1 MSERYGLTPAAL
13 YARVS
18 SDRQDVDLSVAA
30 QLRALRDYAEKNGY
44 VVAREYIDEAES
56 GRIADRP
63 QFRRMLDE
71 ASLADSPF
79 QEILVWKFSRFTR
92 KREHAVAFKSM
103 LRKRGIRVTSITEH
117 ADDSPTGKLME
128 AIIESVDEFYS
139 ENLAQEVL
147 RGMREAA
154 SRGFWIG
161 TYSPYGYRKVPVQDG
176 AKKRPKLELDPPAD
190 GVVRRIFQMALLGTS
205 ILDITKTLNKEG
217 IASPQGRR
225 WTKTTIHRILTNE
238 SYTGTLVW
246 GTRAKDNVPPVRVED
261 AFPAIV
267 SRSDF
272 ERVSAILGSKAP
284 AKIHPRRAASP
295 YLLSGIVRCETCGK
309 ALTAHEAKSG
319 QFTYY
324 VCHSLLKQGQGACDT
339 PRLNAKRFE
348 RMIIDAIRENILTES
363 NIRDLVKLVNEEL
376 DSVIREQRER
386 VEAIDEEL
394 NEIRRRLDRLWQAVE
409 TTDLEINDILPR
421 IREHKERQ
429 EKLEMAADEARAILS
444 VRMRGLGDE
453 DAIAGYVKEMSEF
466 LMESKLTETRA
477 FIRSFVKEIGVVPG
491 KATIRYTIPIFQS
504 TTNASVLVGGELGRG
519 RITDSR
525 SIRRFVYLPTVVP
538 PQWDTYCRPKASAF
552 SLSQSPRSVL
562 PVGEPSEVSNPA
574 TSSRVST
581 TSRRRRATSQGRA
594 QPRDADVC
602 GCWQSRPPPKPATQ
616 KAIERE
622 SLRPSASTTRLTCLE
637 PASTAWAARSPAY
650 MGWTG

>member
-1 MSERYGLTPAAL
+1 MNQLTTLTPAAL

-30 QLRALRDYAEKNGY
+30 QLRALRDYADKNGY

-71 ASLADSPF
+71 ASLTDSPF
-79 QEILVWKFSRFTR
+79 KEILVWKFSRFTR

-154 SRGFWIG
+154 SRGFWIS
-161 TYSPYGYRKVPVQDG
+161 TYAPYGYRKMQAQDG

-190 GVVRRIFQMALLGTS
+190 GVVRRIFQLALHGTS
-205 ILDITKTLNKEG
+205 TLDITKNLNKEG
-217 IASPQGRR
+217 IASPKRGR

-238 SYTGTLVW
+238 TYTGTLVW
-246 GTRAKDNVPPVRVED
+246 GSRAKDNLPPVRVED

-267 SRSDF
+267 SRDDF
-272 ERVSAILGSKAP
+272 ERVAAILGSKAP
-284 AKIHPRRAASP
+284 SKVHPRRAASP

-324 VCHSLLKQGQGACDT
+324 VCHSLLKRGSGACDT
-339 PRLNAKRFE
+339 PRLNSKRFE
-348 RMIIDAIRENILTES
+348 RLIIEQIRENILTES
-363 NIRDLVKLVNEEL
+363 NIRELVKLVNEEL
-376 DSVIREQRER
+376 DSVIKEQREK

-429 EKLEMAADEARAILS
+429 EKLEMAADEARAILA
-444 VRMRGLGDE
+444 VRMTGLGDE
-453 DAIAGYVKEMSEF
+453 DTITAYVKEMSEF
-466 LMESKLTETRA
+466 LMESELTETRA

-491 KATIRYTIPIFQS
+491 RAVIRYTIPMPKD
-504 TTNASVLVGGELGRG
+504 GPMRG
-519 RITDSR
+519 RDAQEIALDAPVLCTVTHGGAGGTR
-525 SIRRFVYLPTVVP
+525 TPYLFN
-538 PQWDTYCRPKASAF
+538 AIEA
-552 SLSQSPRSVL
+552 LSQLSYSPVL
-562 PVGEPSEVSNPA
+562 HFP
-574 TSSRVST
+574 
-581 TSRRRRATSQGRA
+581 
-594 QPRDADVC
+594 
-602 GCWQSRPPPKPATQ
+602 
-616 KAIERE
+616 
-622 SLRPSASTTRLTCLE
+622 L
-637 PASTAWAARSPAY
+637 
-650 MGWTG
+650 

>member
-1 MSERYGLTPAAL
+1 MNERYDLTPAAL

-71 ASLADSPF
+71 ASLSDSPF

-154 SRGFWIG
+154 SRGFWIS

-205 ILDITKTLNKEG
+205 TLDITKTLNREG
-217 IASPQGRR
+217 IASPQGSR

-238 SYTGTLVW
+238 TYTGTLIW
-246 GTRAKDNVPPVRVED
+246 GSRAKDNVPPVRVED

-267 SRSDF
+267 SRDEF

-324 VCHSLLKQGQGACDT
+324 VCHSLLKRGQGACDT
-339 PRLNAKRFE
+339 PRLNSKRFE
-348 RMIIDAIRENILTES
+348 RMIIDSIRENILTES
-363 NIRDLVKLVNEEL
+363 NIRELVKLVNEEL
-376 DSVIREQRER
+376 DSVIKEQREKA
-386 VEAIDEEL
+386 EAIDEEL

-429 EKLEMAADEARAILS
+429 ERLEIAADEARAILA
-444 VRMRGLGDE
+444 VRMQGLGDE
-453 DAIAGYVKEMSEF
+453 ETIAAYVKEMSDF
-466 LMESKLTETRA
+466 LMESELTETRA

-491 KATIRYTIPIFQS
+491 KATIRYTIPMPKDSPIKGRDAQEIALSAPVLS
-504 TTNASVLVGGELGRG
+504 TVTHGGPCGDRTHDTRIKSPVLYQAELTAR
-519 RITDSR
+519 
-525 SIRRFVYLPTVVP
+525 V
-538 PQWDTYCRPKASAF
+538 A
-552 SLSQSPRSVL
+552 PRSGPGL
-562 PVGEPSEVSNPA
+562 G
-574 TSSRVST
+574 
-581 TSRRRRATSQGRA
+581 G
-594 QPRDADVC
+594 
-602 GCWQSRPPPKPATQ
+602 
-616 KAIERE
+616 
-622 SLRPSASTTRLTCLE
+622 
-637 PASTAWAARSPAY
+637 
-650 MGWTG
+650 

>member
-1 MSERYGLTPAAL
+1 MNERYDLTPAAL

-71 ASLADSPF
+71 ASLSDSPF

-128 AIIESVDEFYS
+128 AIIESLDEFYS

-154 SRGFWIG
+154 SCGFWIS
-161 TYSPYGYRKVPVQDG
+161 TYSPYGYRKVQVQDG

-205 ILDITKTLNKEG
+205 TLDVTKTLNREG
-217 IASPQGRR
+217 IASPQGSR

-238 SYTGTLVW
+238 TYTGTLVW
-246 GTRAKDNVPPVRVED
+246 GTRAKDNVPPVRVD
-261 AFPAIV
+261 NAFPAII
-267 SRSDF
+267 SRDEF
-272 ERVSAILGSKAP
+272 ERVAAILGSKAP

-324 VCHSLLKQGQGACDT
+324 VCHSLLKRGQGACDT
-339 PRLNAKRFE
+339 PRLNSKRFE
-348 RMIIDAIRENILTES
+348 RMIIDSIRENILTES
-363 NIRDLVKLVNEEL
+363 NIRELVKLVNEEL
-376 DSVIREQRER
+376 DSVIREQREK
-386 VEAIDEEL
+386 VEAVDEEL
-394 NEIRRRLDRLWQAVE
+394 TEIRRRLDRLWQAVE

-429 EKLEMAADEARAILS
+429 EKLEIAADEARAILA
-444 VRMRGLGDE
+444 VRMQGLGDE
-453 DAIAGYVKEMSEF
+453 ETIAAYVKEMSDF
-466 LMESKLTETRA
+466 LMESELTETRA

-491 KATIRYTIPIFQS
+491 KATIRYTIPMPKDSPIKGRDAQEIALSAPVLS
-504 TTNASVLVGGELGRG
+504 TVTHGGPILTIGR
-519 RITDSR
+519 
-525 SIRRFVYLPTVVP
+525 TVFEM
-538 PQWDTYCRPKASAF
+538 W
-552 SLSQSPRSVL
+552 L
-562 PVGEPSEVSNPA
+562 GEP
-574 TSSRVST
+574 
-581 TSRRRRATSQGRA
+581 
-594 QPRDADVC
+594 
-602 GCWQSRPPPKPATQ
+602 
-616 KAIERE
+616 
-622 SLRPSASTTRLTCLE
+622 
-637 PASTAWAARSPAY
+637 
-650 MGWTG
+650 